1 MNQAEASA
9 DVSELKALRKE
20 VDDAEAAY
28 INAPEDQ
35 SKTLWQTYR
44 DRSSENLPKIM
55 ALVRQDPTSARALE
69 MLEWILTS
77 RWIQGGGSLKALG
90 LEAVEVLR
98 VHEAANPGIAR
109 ICASLG
115 SERFWQHEAVCPR
128 RRQRRL

>member
-44 DRSSENLPKIM
+44 DRSS
-55 ALVRQDPTSARALE
+55 
-69 MLEWILTS
+69 
-77 RWIQGGGSLKALG
+77 
-90 LEAVEVLR
+90 
-98 VHEAANPGIAR
+98 
-109 ICASLG
+109 
-115 SERFWQHEAVCPR
+115 
-128 RRQRRL
+128 